1 MSPLAHRCPLVL
13 APPWGQPAC
22 LDPPAPPSA
31 QGSPLP
37 SNHPA
42 GWTCSESPLIA
53 AGLSPGP
60 APASRL
66 CSRVLRPE
74 ALLLP
79 PLRPRLESGGG
90 PCGLESG
97 HIPCGLESGHIPCGL
112 EASSSASRA
121 WSPRSMELS
130 LGPWCQV

>member
-1 MSPLAHRCPLVL
+1 MSPLSHHCPLVL
-13 APPWGQPAC
+13 ARPWGQPAC
-22 LDPPAPPSA
+22 LDPSAPPSA

-42 GWTCSESPLIA
+42 GWTCSDSPLIK

-60 APASRL
+60 ALASRL
-66 CSRVLRPE
+66 CSHVLCPE

-79 PLRPRLESGGG
+79 PLGPRLESGGG

-97 HIPCGLESGHIPCGL
+97 NIPCGLESG
-112 EASSSASRA
+112 SSASRA